1 MSTMSVPTISP
12 EGLHERMQGGERVRL
27 IDVRTPGEYRGE
39 HVPGAESMPLD
50 RLDAEALKRS
60 NGTPVFLLC
69 RSGKRASAAHEQLA
83 ASGLTGLHVVEGGL
97 EAWEKAGLPVERGKG
112 VISLERQVRI
122 GAGALVLLGVLLGWL
137 VHPAFFGLSAF
148 VGVGLMFAGITDWC
162 GMAMVLAKMPWN
174 RGDGCGDR
182 C

>member
-1 MSTMSVPTISP
+1 MSVMSIPTIQP
-12 EGLHERMQGGERVRL
+12 DQLLRKIQRGEFVRL

-39 HVPGAESMPLD
+39 HVPEAESMPLD

-60 NGTPVFLLC
+60 NGTPVYLLC
-69 RSGKRASAAHEQLA
+69 RSGKRASAAYEKLA
-83 ASGLTGLHVVEGGL
+83 AEGVTGMQVVEGGL
-97 EAWEKAGLPVERGKG
+97 QAWAEAGLPVERGRG

-122 GAGALVLLGVLLGWL
+122 GAGALVLLGVVLGW
-137 VHPAFFGLSAF
+137 VVSPAFYGVAAF

-162 GMAMVLAKMPWN
+162 GMARVLAKMPWN